1 MAGFG
6 GPRSARGQFRLMPS
20 GGGQIRGRQCLPLFF
35 AALFMAVWGCS
46 TSSGLDPNATDEIVV
61 AIEAAPTNLDPRLGT
76 DAYSERLGQLLFS
89 KLVRV
94 GPNMEVVPDLAV
106 SWDIPSPTV
115 YRFHLKPGVRFHDG
129 TPVTAKDV
137 IYTFEWIKKP
147 GNASAHRAAYDV
159 IEKMVAE
166 DDLTV
171 RFELSAPHAPF
182 LVNMV
187 RGIVPAHLGDDP
199 EYKQHPIGSG
209 PYKLTQYKPGESLHL
224 TAFDDY
230 VDGRPP
236 TDRLTFRIIPEDTVR
251 LLALKRGDVHMVIN
265 ALPPDSLDLIAR
277 EPHLKVARG
286 PGNNY
291 SYLGFNMQ
299 DPLLKIPRVRRAIA
313 HAIDKDTII
322 DAIYRNQARPATGL
336 LTPEHWAYEADVNIP
351 KYDPEAAKKLL
362 DEAGFPV
369 PKAGEPRFRLIF
381 KTSQNE
387 LTRRIGEVIQQQ
399 LKEVGIAMA
408 VRSYEWGTFYG
419 DIKAGNF
426 QLYTLAWVGIAEPD
440 IYYSVFHTDSAPPGG
455 ANRGRYSNPQVDKLV
470 QAARITPDR
479 AERAR
484 LYSQVQQILA
494 RELPYVSLWHPEV
507 VVVYDKRLTGF
518 ELTPQGAYDSLAR
531 TRLVNT
537 P

>member
-1 MAGFG
+1 MRPVG
-6 GPRSARGQFRLMPS
+6 GV
-20 GGGQIRGRQCLPLFF
+20 IRGRHGLPLFF
-35 AALFMAVWGCS
+35 AALLLATWGCS
-46 TSSGLDPNATDEIVV
+46 ASRGIDPAATDEIVV

-76 DAYSERLGQLLFS
+76 DAYSERVGQLLFS

-94 GPNMEVVPDLAV
+94 GPNMEVVPDLAT
-106 SWDIPSPTV
+106 SWEIPSPTT
-115 YRFHLKPGVRFHDG
+115 YRFHLKEGGRFHDG

-137 IYTFEWIKKP
+137 VYTFEWIRNP
-147 GNASAHRAAYDV
+147 ENASAHRAAYD
-159 IEKMVAE
+159 IIKNIVAE
-166 DDLTV
+166 DAHTV

-182 LVNMV
+182 LVTMV

-199 EYKQHPIGSG
+199 EYKQHPVGSG
-209 PYKLTQYKPGESLHL
+209 PYKLAEYKPGELVRL
-224 TAFDDY
+224 TAFDGY

-277 EPHLKVARG
+277 EPHLEVDRG

-299 DPLLKIPRVRRAIA
+299 DPILKIPQVRKAIA
-313 HAIDKDTII
+313 HAIDKHTII

-336 LTPEHWAYEADVNIP
+336 LTPEHWAYEADVTIP
-351 KYDPEAAKKLL
+351 EYDPEAAKKLL
-362 DEAGFPV
+362 DEAGYPV
-369 PKAGEPRFRLIF
+369 PEGGGPRFRLLY

-399 LKEVGIAMA
+399 FKEVGIAMA

-426 QLYTLAWVGIAEPD
+426 QLYTLSWVGIAEPD
-440 IYYSVFHTDSAPPGG
+440 IYYFVFHTDSAPPEG
-455 ANRGRYSNPQVDKLV
+455 ANRGRYSNPEVDRLV
-470 QAARITPDR
+470 EAARITPDR

-484 LYSQVQQILA
+484 LYGRVQQIVA
-494 RELPYVSLWHPEV
+494 EELPYVSLWHPEV
-507 VVVYDKRLTGF
+507 LVVHDKRLKGF

-531 TRLVNT
+531 ARLVN